1 MCSGVGLFNTS
12 PPYWTREAGRPYKK
26 LNWYDV
32 YNELQYIEDEGGG
45 TPIYK
50 EVKLCNGS
58 NSLLL
63 LPPAALAL
71 YETRP
76 ADRELPPAGN

>member
-1 MCSGVGLFNTS
+1 MGC
-12 PPYWTREAGRPYKK
+12 
-26 LNWYDV
+26 
-32 YNELQYIEDEGGG
+32 G

-58 NSLLL
+58 NSLLLL

-76 ADRELPPAGN
+76 ADRELPPAGTKTRPLVLLHNPLMTLLSPSDAIYSEMYCIEIKR